1 MNKYSNFSKNVNP
14 ATTKVTATVPYK
26 TPAVDKSD
34 EPPVAA
40 PDATDATEAP
50 KK

>member
-14 ATTKVTATVPYK
+14 ATTKVTAPLPDK
-26 TPAVDKSD
+26 APAATKSD
-34 EPPVAA
+34 ESAATA
-40 PDATDATEAP
+40 PDAP